1 MRVLRSAF
9 AACVFVTYFS
19 GMILLSAVAM
29 RLVHHAMYPPPS
41 PFL

>member
-1 MRVLRSAF
+1 MRVLKSAF

-19 GMILLSAVAM
+19 GMILLSAIGM
-29 RLVHHAMYPPPS
+29 RLVHHAMHSPPS

>member
-1 MRVLRSAF
+1 MRVIKTAF

-19 GMILLSAVAM
+19 GLIFLSALGTRMAV
-29 RLVHHAMYPPPS
+29 HAMYPPPL